1 LTARLPPDTVQTAI
15 DRAFVHA
22 TQVLEE
28 HLPTT
33 QVIIDCDPGHDDV
46 FAIWLAAGHPDIELL
61 AITTVSGN
69 GYLEHTTTNAR
80 VACTVGGITGVPV
93 SAGADRPIL
102 RQATPATWIH
112 GDNALGG
119 PELPEPTVPLD
130 PRTAVQLTSDTLRAA
145 AEPVTLVPTGPLT
158 NIATL
163 LLAEPALKA
172 RIKEI
177 VWMGGST
184 GRGNVGAY
192 PEFNAWAD
200 PEAADIVMRSGVP
213 FTMVGLNITHQA
225 LVTDEVIERIGT
237 IGNTTSAFGVELL
250 RFFSASYQEVE
261 GIPGPLH
268 DPVAVAMVI
277 DRAVASTVH
286 TRVDV
291 ETKGTQTAGA
301 TCVDLHN
308 MLKREPNA
316 HVAMQLDVARF
327 WSLVEDSV
335 RALA

>member
-1 LTARLPPDTVQTAI
+1 M
-15 DRAFVHA
+15 
-22 TQVLEE
+22 
-28 HLPTT
+28 PTPI
-33 QVIIDCDPGHDDV
+33 IIDCDPGHDDV
-46 FAIWLAAGHPDIELL
+46 FAIWLAAGNPEIDLR

-69 GYLEHTTTNAR
+69 GLLEHTTMNAR
-80 VACTVGGITGVPV
+80 VACTVAGITGVPIA
-93 SAGADRPIL
+93 AGADRPL
-102 RQATPATWIH
+102 MREATPATWIH

-130 PRTAVQLTSDTLRAA
+130 PRTAVRLIADTLEAA
-145 AEPVTLVPTGPLT
+145 DEPVTLVPTGPLT

-163 LLAEPALKA
+163 LLAEPGLRSK
-172 RIKEI
+172 IKEI

-200 PEAADIVMRSGVP
+200 PEAADIVVRSGLP

-225 LVTDEVIERIGT
+225 LVTDEVIAGIGA
-237 IGNTTSAFGVELL
+237 IGNATSAFGVELL

-268 DPVAVAMVI
+268 DPIAVAIVI
-277 DRAVASTVH
+277 DRAVATHVR
-286 TRVDV
+286 TRIDV
-291 ETKGTQTAGA
+291 ETKGTETAGA

-308 MLKREPNA
+308 MLRREPNA
-316 HVAMQLDVARF
+316 DVALELDVDYF
-327 WSLVEDSV
+327 WSLVGAAV
-335 RALA
+335 RQLA

>member
-1 LTARLPPDTVQTAI
+1 MP
-15 DRAFVHA
+15 
-22 TQVLEE
+22 
-28 HLPTT
+28 T

-46 FAIWLAAGHPDIELL
+46 FAIWLAAGHPDIDLL

-69 GYLEHTTTNAR
+69 GYLEHTTMNAR

-119 PELPEPTVPLD
+119 PDLPDPTVPLD
-130 PRTAVQLTSDTLRAA
+130 PRAALQLISDTLRAA

-172 RIKEI
+172 KIKEI

-184 GRGNVGAY
+184 GRGNIGAY

-200 PEAADIVMRSGVP
+200 PEAADIVVRSGIP

-225 LVTDEVIERIGT
+225 LVTDEVIERIGA
-237 IGNTTSAFGVELL
+237 IGNATSAFGVELL

-277 DRAVASTVH
+277 DRAVATTVH

-291 ETKGTQTAGA
+291 ETKGTETAGA

-308 MLKREPNA
+308 MLRREPNA
-316 HVAMQLDVARF
+316 HVAMELDVACF
-327 WSLVEDSV
+327 WSLVEDSI

>member
-1 LTARLPPDTVQTAI
+1 M
-15 DRAFVHA
+15 
-22 TQVLEE
+22 
-28 HLPTT
+28 PTPI
-33 QVIIDCDPGHDDV
+33 IIDCDPGHDDV
-46 FAIWLAAGHPDIELL
+46 FAIWLAAGNPEIDLR

-69 GYLEHTTTNAR
+69 GLLKHTTKNAR
-80 VACTVGGITGVPV
+80 VACTVAGITGVPIA
-93 SAGADRPIL
+93 AGADQPL
-102 RQATPATWIH
+102 MRQATPAVWIH

-130 PRTAVQLTSDTLRAA
+130 PRTAVQLIADTLEASD
-145 AEPVTLVPTGPLT
+145 EPITLVPIGPLT

-163 LLAEPALKA
+163 LLAQPALRSK
-172 RIKEI
+172 IKEI

-200 PEAADIVMRSGVP
+200 PEAADIVVRAGLP

-225 LVTDEVIERIGT
+225 LVTDEVIAQVGAV
-237 IGNTTSAFGVELL
+237 GNQTSAFGVELL

-268 DPVAVAMVI
+268 DPIAVAMVI
-277 DRAVASTVH
+277 DRAVATSVR

-291 ETKGTQTAGA
+291 ETKGTETAGA

-316 HVAMQLDVARF
+316 DVALELNVDYF
-327 WSLVEDSV
+327 WSLVTDAV
-335 RALA
+335 GRLA

>member
-1 LTARLPPDTVQTAI
+1 MPVPI
-15 DRAFVHA
+15 
-22 TQVLEE
+22 
-28 HLPTT
+28 
-33 QVIIDCDPGHDDV
+33 IIDCDPGHDDV
-46 FAIWLAAGHPDIELL
+46 FAIWLAAGNPEIDLR

-69 GYLEHTTTNAR
+69 GLLEHTTLNAR
-80 VACTVGGITGVPV
+80 VACTVAGIIGVPV
-93 SAGADRPIL
+93 AAGADQPLMRT
-102 RQATPATWIH
+102 ATPAVWIH

-130 PRTAVQLTSDTLRAA
+130 SRTAVQLIADTLEAA
-145 AEPVTLVPTGPLT
+145 SDPVTLVPTGPLT
-158 NIATL
+158 NIATF
-163 LLAEPALKA
+163 LLAKPELRSK
-172 RIKEI
+172 IKEI

-200 PEAADIVMRSGVP
+200 PEAADIVVRSGIP

-225 LVTDEVIERIGT
+225 LVTDDVIAAIGA
-237 IGNTTSAFGVELL
+237 IGNATSAFGVELL
-250 RFFSASYQEVE
+250 RFFSASYQSVE

-268 DPVAVAMVI
+268 DPIAVAIVI
-277 DRAVASTVH
+277 DRAVATHVH

-291 ETKGTQTAGA
+291 ETKGTETAGA

-316 HVAMQLDVARF
+316 DVALELDVDYF
-327 WSLVEDSV
+327 WSLVADAV
-335 RALA
+335 RMLA

>member
-1 LTARLPPDTVQTAI
+1 MSTPI
-15 DRAFVHA
+15 
-22 TQVLEE
+22 
-28 HLPTT
+28 
-33 QVIIDCDPGHDDV
+33 IIDCDPGHDDV
-46 FAIWLAAGHPDIELL
+46 FAIWLAAGHPDIDLL

-69 GYLEHTTTNAR
+69 GLLEHTTMNAR
-80 VACTVGGITGVPV
+80 VACTVAGITGVPV
-93 SAGADRPIL
+93 SAGADQPIL
-102 RQATPATWIH
+102 RKATPATWIH

-119 PELPEPTVPLD
+119 PVLPEPTVPLD
-130 PRTAVQLTSDTLRAA
+130 PRTAVQLISDTLRAS

-163 LLAEPALKA
+163 LLAEPDLKPK
-172 RIKEI
+172 IKEI

-200 PEAADIVMRSGVP
+200 PEAADIVVRAGLP
-213 FTMVGLNITHQA
+213 FTMVGLNISHQA
-225 LVTDEVIERIGT
+225 LVTDDVIARIGAV
-237 IGNTTSAFGVELL
+237 GNATAAFGVELL

-268 DPVAVAMVI
+268 DPITVAIVI
-277 DRAVASTVH
+277 DRAVATSVH

-291 ETKGTQTAGA
+291 ETKGTETSGA

-308 MLKREPNA
+308 MLGREPNA
-316 HVAMQLDVARF
+316 TVAITLDVERF